1 MTYQIKEVYHPDS
14 SKVYPTDKVLT
25 RPEKELF
32 ELRRKLNP
40 NAEEEILLCAICFQR
55 LRLAGSKNQKFHFRH
70 FKDSEDCP
78 VKTSSGFTRD
88 EIDRIKYNG
97 QKEGRAHRE
106 NKALLARILGH
117 DPSFIPDS
125 VLIEKTFREENPTT
139 GIARYP
145 RRPDVT
151 ARHRFTQRRIAF
163 ELQVSTTYLDVVIQ
177 RERYYKE
184 AGEFILWVFLE
195 FNKCRFT
202 ELDIFYGNRCNAFV
216 LDDDAKNAS
225 LELGK
230 LVLTCYYFT
239 YSVRQDEGRWI
250 VDEHLSFQLVS
261 IEDLTFDQET
271 GKLFYRDSD
280 ALKLEAETVAKA
292 ENAELHAIKL
302 RKKRVEEVKQKLEK
316 RKDRQKEQKKGLND
330 QMAEKLRK
338 IGRLKSLRC
347 HKCGNEDSF
356 RSQACF
362 IYCKKCNESISY

>member
-1 MTYQIKEVYHPDS
+1 MAYQIKKVYHPDS
-14 SKVYPTDKVLT
+14 SKAYPTEKVLL
-25 RPEKELF
+25 RSEKDLF

-40 NAEEEILLCAICFQR
+40 EAGEEILLCAVCYQR
-55 LRLAGSKNQKFHFRH
+55 LRLVGNTNQTFYFRH

-78 VKTSSGFTRD
+78 EKVGSGLTID
-88 EIDRIKYNG
+88 EINRIKYNG

-106 NKALLARILGH
+106 NKALLAEILGY

-125 VLIEKTFREENPTT
+125 VVTEKTFRDENPTT

-177 RERYYKE
+177 RENYYKE

-225 LELGK
+225 RELSK
-230 LVLTCYYFT
+230 LILTCYYFT
-239 YSVRQDEGRWI
+239 YSVRHVEGRWI
-250 VDEHLSFQLVS
+250 VDEHLSNQLVS
-261 IEDLTFDQET
+261 IEELTFDQET
-271 GKLFYRDSD
+271 GKLFYRDCD
-280 ALKLEAETVAKA
+280 ALKLEAETTAKA

-316 RKDRQKEQKKGLND
+316 RKNRQKEQKKGLND

-362 IYCKKCNESISY
+362 IYCKKCNESINY